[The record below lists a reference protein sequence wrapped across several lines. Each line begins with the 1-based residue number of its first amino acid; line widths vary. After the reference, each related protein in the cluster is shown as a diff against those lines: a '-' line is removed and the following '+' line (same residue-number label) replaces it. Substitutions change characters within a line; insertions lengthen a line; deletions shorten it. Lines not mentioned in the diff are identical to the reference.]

1 MGEYRQ
7 AKVYSDG
14 AHYIAIPKKQY
25 AEETMFTWDYVP
37 DYVLDDDFGSG
48 TFWKGDKGMTEPPS
62 GGIYAPAL
70 MFGEQ
75 MEIDFGDEKED
86 TYEDFD
92 DIFAENA
99 EEKREKKKWK
109 NQQKRKVQKM
119 KKRQLL

>member
-37 DYVLDDDFGSG
+37 DYVLDNDFGSG
-48 TFWKGDKGMTEPPS
+48 TFWNGDKGITEPPS
-62 GGIYAPAL
+62 GGIFASEL

-75 MEIDFGDEKED
+75 MEIEFGNEKDD
-86 TYEDFD
+86 TYGRSAQSGNYYSE
-92 DIFAENA
+92 AY
-99 EEKREKKKWK
+99 
-109 NQQKRKVQKM
+109 
-119 KKRQLL
+119 